1 MKALS
6 LILILFAC
14 LGACVS
20 VPPLTERAKTVR
32 EIPSSLAKD
41 CKFIKM
47 VEFNHRTFALSRNS
61 NSMTALGNAGIQNAV
76 AETGA
81 NAFVLVGNDSN
92 AFTETVDYKAE
103 AYRCP

>member
-1 MKALS
+1 MLKCCRDAW
-6 LILILFAC
+6 
-14 LGACVS
+14 
-20 VPPLTERAKTVR
+20 AKVR
-32 EIPSSLAKD
+32 QGIRDRDNEARVAKD

-61 NSMTALGNAGIQNAV
+61 NSMTALLIGNAGIQNAV

-81 NAFVLVGNDSN
+81 NAYVLVGNDSN

>member
-1 MKALS
+1 MKTLFVVCMFY
-6 LILILFAC
+6 ILT
-14 LGACVS
+14 GCVS
-20 VPPLTERAKTVR
+20 VPPLTESAKHVR
-32 EIPSSLAKD
+32 EIPARVAKD

-103 AYRCP
+103 AYLCP